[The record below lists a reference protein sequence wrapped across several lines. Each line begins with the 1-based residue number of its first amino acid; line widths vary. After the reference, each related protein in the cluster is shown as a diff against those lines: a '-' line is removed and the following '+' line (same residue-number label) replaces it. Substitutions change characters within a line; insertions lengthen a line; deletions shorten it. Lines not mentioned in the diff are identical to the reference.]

1 MAENFE
7 ILNVELP
14 SVINCL
20 SIIVYTN
27 VSLLSYIIRDLI
39 KKSKEQTFD
48 YKTKGCFVHNTHLY
62 FVDVQYYLNKHI

>member
-62 FVDVQYYLNKHI
+62 FIDVQCYLNKHI